1 MRVIEE
7 GQLADEFNG
16 FEDFDVKFEF
26 FSGSKWQQDEY
37 KYNYTYSFMPKAKV
51 IEEMGQ
57 MYLYV
62 DGMSEKVRVKK
73 VY

>member
-16 FEDFDVKFEF
+16 FQDFDVKFEF
-26 FSGSKWQQDEY
+26 FSGSKWQQDEH
-37 KYNYTYSFMPKAKV
+37 KYNYNYSFMPKAKV
-51 IEEMGQ
+51 IEEIGQ